1 MAPSKLSEADKQE
14 IFQRYCNTD
23 ETTSTLAKQFGVS
36 VSTISRLLKS
46 QLSPGEY
53 DELVRQKRLSNSR
66 MMSETSGE
74 MSDDLGG
81 ETRDLGSETRG
92 DLGGDLASP
101 ASDETRSD
109 ETRSDEAGS
118 DKTRSDEAGSE
129 ISREISRESS
139 SDLPSKA
146 ETPRP
151 VKVGQKAL
159 SDDRE
164 PADLS
169 AFGAESAGLA
179 SVSQGNETLASD
191 TFPSNS
197 PVQSPVQASSG
208 ASSASDAAPNA
219 GPDAGPITPAPTPV
233 PLVAELAAFNATQ
246 SPKAAATSTN
256 TTTGSLGLTL
266 DSVGLGPE
274 VPPLVASL
282 PATDAGPWEG
292 ADDGDEGLTG
302 RSGRRKRRRSSVDET
317 PGGDRFDRPD
327 RSASPRLISSPID
340 PSPQDSFS
348 SDPGPAFT
356 PSIPPITRAIPTTP
370 SSPTSLGS
378 PSLDTRDRAS
388 TGSTGF
394 TPSGLPLP
402 QPRSISR
409 PSPAAE
415 AQISLWADYPNAE
428 ESDEAEPIEADN
440 QAEAPLPNA
449 PSPGVAPGSSFRS
462 TRSSTLVDLELEDN
476 DDDEDEDEE
485 EVLEDP
491 AMAEYLAALG
501 GDDFSSGDEDDEDED
516 EDDDFGDEDEEE
528 DERTPFPTLS
538 DRRDNT
544 LLQVLPLTSAN
555 LPDTGY
561 LVVDRTAELVTCP
574 LSTFEELGQIP
585 ASEANNRTLP
595 LFDNHRVARR
605 FSKQNQRV
613 VKLPNP
619 DMIHKTLGCLGAKG
633 ITRLLVDGQVYSL
646 DN

>member
-53 DELVRQKRLSNSR
+53 DELVRQKRLSSSR
-66 MMSETSGE
+66 SSGETSGE
-74 MSDDLGG
+74 TSGEISDDLGG

-92 DLGGDLASP
+92 DFGGDLTSL
-101 ASDETRSD
+101 ASDEMS
-109 ETRSDEAGS
+109 G
-118 DKTRSDEAGSE
+118 
-129 ISREISRESS
+129 
-139 SDLPSKA
+139 DLPSKV
-146 ETPRP
+146 ETHRP

-164 PADLS
+164 PTNLS
-169 AFGAESAGLA
+169 AFGAESAGSA
-179 SVSQGNETLASD
+179 SASHGNEILASD
-191 TFPSNS
+191 TLPHSA
-197 PVQSPVQASSG
+197 PVQFPVQASSG
-208 ASSASDAAPNA
+208 ASFALDAAL
-219 GPDAGPITPAPTPV
+219 DAGPPYTTPAPTPV
-233 PLVAELAAFNATQ
+233 PLVAELAAFKATQ
-246 SPKAAATSTN
+246 PPKAAVTSTN
-256 TTTGSLGLTL
+256 PTTGTLGLTL

-282 PATDAGPWEG
+282 PATDSAGPWEG

-327 RSASPRLISSPID
+327 RSASPRPINSLLD
-340 PSPQDSFS
+340 PGPPDSFS
-348 SDPGPAFT
+348 LDSSPAFT
-356 PSIPPITRAIPTTP
+356 PTLPPITRAIPTTSSSP
-370 SSPTSLGS
+370 SSSGS
-378 PSLDTRDRAS
+378 PSLETRDRAN

-402 QPRSISR
+402 QPRSIPR
-409 PSPAAE
+409 PSPATE

-428 ESDEAEPIEADN
+428 ESDEAEAIETDY
-440 QAEAPLPNA
+440 QAGAPLHNAPSSGVA
-449 PSPGVAPGSSFRS
+449 PSPGVAPGSSFRA
-462 TRSSTLVDLELEDN
+462 TRSAALVDLELEDN
-476 DDDEDEDEE
+476 DDDDDDDDE
-485 EVLEDP
+485 EVLADP

-501 GDDFSSGDEDDEDED
+501 GDDFSSSDEDEEDEDED
-516 EDDDFGDEDEEE
+516 EDFGDEDEEE
-528 DERTPFPTLS
+528 NGGTPFPTLS